1 MMTLTLIPSGIKTPI
16 CRMRYVFYALSGALV
31 LASMILFFVR
41 GLNYGIDFR
50 GGTLIELASPSAI
63 DLSLLRA
70 QLAALDLGDVQAQH
84 FGSDNEALIR
94 IEGRAAAEEGRVAVE
109 QQTVQKVR
117 AALSGDYEFRR
128 VETVGPK
135 VSSELI
141 QSGFIAVIVAVM
153 LVLVYIWIRFEWQF
167 SLGAVMALV
176 HDVLLTIGV
185 FSLLHFEFNL
195 SIIAAILTII
205 GYSLNDTVVVY
216 DRVRENLRKFR
227 KVELDQL
234 LDMSVAQT
242 LSRTIMTSVTTLLA
256 LGSLYIFGGAVI
268 KGFAFA
274 MIWGVITGT
283 YSSIF
288 IAAPLLLATGIK
300 RDWSQQKASP

>member
-1 MMTLTLIPSGIKTPI
+1 MMTLTLMPSVVRTPI
-16 CRMRYVFYALSGALV
+16 CRMRYIFYVLSGLLV
-31 LASMILFFVR
+31 LASVALFFTR

-50 GGTLIELASPSAI
+50 GGTLLELSSASKI
-63 DLSLLRA
+63 DLSVLRA
-70 QLAALDLGDVQAQH
+70 RLNGLALGDVQAQH
-84 FGSDNEALIR
+84 FGSPKEALVR
-94 IEGRAAAEEGRVAVE
+94 IEGRGAGQKGRATVE
-109 QQTVQKVR
+109 QKIVQKIR
-117 AALSGDYEFRR
+117 DALGEDYVFRR

-135 VSSELI
+135 VSGELI
-141 QSGFIAVIVAVM
+141 RAGFIAVIAAVM

-167 SLGAVMALV
+167 SLGAVLALV
-176 HDVLLTIGV
+176 HDVILTIGV

-256 LGSLYIFGGAVI
+256 IAALYIFGGAVI

-288 IAAPLLLATGIK
+288 IASPILLALRVK
-300 RDWSQQKASP
+300 REWTQAKLSS

>member
-1 MMTLTLIPSGIKTPI
+1 MCVYI
-16 CRMRYVFYALSGALV
+16 FYGLSAVLV
-31 LASMILFFVR
+31 LASLALFFVR

-50 GGTLIELASPSAI
+50 GGTLIELSSASDI

-70 QLAALDLGDVQAQH
+70 QLGELELGDVQAQH
-84 FGSDNEALIR
+84 FGSQNEALVR
-94 IEGRAAAEEGRVAVE
+94 IEGRGGEPTSQGAIE
-109 QQTVQKVR
+109 QKTVQKVR
-117 AALSGDYEFRR
+117 AALGGDYKFRR

-135 VSSELI
+135 VSGELI
-141 QSGFIAVIVAVM
+141 SAGFFAVIAAVL
-153 LVLVYIWIRFEWQF
+153 LVLIYIWIRFEWQF
-167 SLGAVMALV
+167 SLGAVVALV
-176 HDVLLTIGV
+176 HDVVLTIGV

-227 KVELDQL
+227 KAELDQL

-242 LSRTIMTSVTTLLA
+242 LSRTVMTSVTTLLA
-256 LGSLYIFGGAVI
+256 LGALYIFGGAVI

-288 IAAPLLLATGIK
+288 IASPLLLALRVK
-300 RDWSQQKASP
+300 REWVQPKLT

>member
-1 MMTLTLIPSGIKTPI
+1 MATLTLIPSSIKTPI
-16 CRMRYVFYALSGALV
+16 CRVRYIFYSLSAILV
-31 LASMILFFVR
+31 LASLALFFVR

-50 GGTLIELASPSAI
+50 GGTLIELSSASDI

-70 QLAALDLGDVQAQH
+70 QLGELKLGDVQAQH
-84 FGSDNEALIR
+84 FGSQNEALVR
-94 IEGRAAAEEGRVAVE
+94 IEGRGGEQTGRVAIE
-109 QQTVQKVR
+109 QKTVQKIR
-117 AALSGDYEFRR
+117 AALGEDYEFRR

-135 VSSELI
+135 VSGELI
-141 QSGFIAVIVAVM
+141 RAGFFAVIAAVL
-153 LVLVYIWIRFEWQF
+153 LVLIYIWIRFEWQF
-167 SLGAVMALV
+167 SLGAVVALV
-176 HDVLLTIGV
+176 HDVVLTIGV

-227 KVELDQL
+227 KVELDLL

-242 LSRTIMTSVTTLLA
+242 LSRTVMTSVTTLLA
-256 LGSLYIFGGAVI
+256 LGALYIFGGAVI

-288 IAAPLLLATGIK
+288 IASPLLLALRVK
-300 RDWSQQKASP
+300 REWVQPKLT